1 MLKIRSEQVQLLAE
15 SSQRVFERRMLA
27 HIEKHFPEHYLKLGQ
42 HDCLQ
47 LICFGVERGK
57 LYDFVSER
65 NVCKYIDLM
74 LCFGVEFDTDSKQP
88 WAAKILN
95 DESWVSVD
103 MKMSA
108 LFEQGIL
115 QLEA

>member
-1 MLKIRSEQVQLLAE
+1 MLKIRREQVDLLAE

-27 HIEKHFPEHYLKLGQ
+27 HVEKHFPEHYVKLGRD
-42 HDCLQ
+42 DCLE
-47 LICFGVERGK
+47 LICFGIERAK

-74 LCFGVEFDTDSKQP
+74 LCFGVEFDRDSKQP

-95 DESWVSVD
+95 DESWVSADV
-103 MKMSA
+103 KMSA
-108 LFEQGIL
+108 LFQRGL
-115 QLEA
+115 SQLKT